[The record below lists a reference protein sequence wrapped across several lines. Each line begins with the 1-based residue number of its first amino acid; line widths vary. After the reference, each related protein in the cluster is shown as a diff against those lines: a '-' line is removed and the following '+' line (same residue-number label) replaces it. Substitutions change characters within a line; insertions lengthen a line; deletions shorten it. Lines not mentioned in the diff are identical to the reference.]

1 MPLRGLSCHWFRLI
15 CPGQKELSVSELRLF
30 VTVTERESE
39 DILELLSLCFGEE
52 DYAIGTTEIDE
63 KADRWEASIYMML
76 TDEDEVRARFA
87 ETIAEGYPTLE
98 IEREV
103 LPDIDWIAKSLE
115 GLKPV
120 RAGRFLV
127 HGSHDRDKVRSGDLA
142 IEIDAGQAFGTGHHG
157 TTAGCLEV
165 IESVVRAHPP
175 RNALDLGTGSGVLAI
190 AVYKLRKIPVLATDI
205 DPIATR
211 VARENAKLNGISSG
225 MSFET
230 APGFYSAAFRKHG
243 PFDLIIANILAR
255 PLIKIAPQLVT
266 HLSPGGDVI
275 LSGILASQRWK
286 VIAAYSGAGL
296 AHVKTIWRNGWVTI
310 HLRHEA
316 RS

>member
-1 MPLRGLSCHWFRLI
+1 MSEIRLY
-15 CPGQKELSVSELRLF
+15 VS
-30 VTVTERESE
+30 TTEKQAEQVL
-39 DILELLSLCFGEE
+39 DLLSEVFGEE
-52 DYAIGTTEIDE
+52 DFAIATTEIDE
-63 KADRWEASIYMML
+63 KKDIWEASVYMMRE
-76 TDEDEVRARFA
+76 DEDEVRQRVGEALA
-87 ETIAEGYPTLE
+87 AAYPELS

-103 LPDIDWIAKSLE
+103 IPDVDWVAKSLE

-127 HGSHDRDKVRSGDLA
+127 HGSHDRDKVRSGDIG

-165 IESVVRAHPP
+165 IDSVMRSRTI

-190 AVYKLRKIPVLATDI
+190 AVRKLKNIPVLATDI

-211 VARENAKLNGISSG
+211 VAAENVRTNGIANG
-225 MSFET
+225 IVTKT
-230 APGFYSAAFRKHG
+230 APGFHSTAFSEHG

-255 PLIKIAPQLVT
+255 PLIRMAPKLT
-266 HLSPGGDVI
+266 DNLAAGGTVI

-286 VIAAYSGAGL
+286 VLSAYNGQKL
-296 AHVKTIWRNGWVTI
+296 RHVRTIWRNGWVTI
-310 HLRHEA
+310 HLDRP
-316 RS
+316 